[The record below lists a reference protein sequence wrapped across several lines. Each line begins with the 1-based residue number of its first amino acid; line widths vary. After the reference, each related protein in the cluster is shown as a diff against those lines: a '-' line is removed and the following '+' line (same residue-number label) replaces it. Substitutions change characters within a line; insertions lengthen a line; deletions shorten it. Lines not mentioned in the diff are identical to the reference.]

1 MLFDSHAFLT
11 ERFGSPKNV
20 LVLFTAYG
28 VDAPSA
34 AAVEKWFQRR
44 SVPSEYLPIMACIVE
59 LESGEPVRF
68 AQYLRQGGVE

>member
-1 MLFDSHAFLT
+1 MMQFDSHSFLT

-28 VDAPSA
+28 IEPPSA

-68 AQYLRQGGVE
+68 AKYLIREG